1 MTNIRRVGDS
11 LFSFL
16 SPHLWREKIPSGD
29 TTICICCIYC
39 RKFHDIKKE
48 PCIRRCI
55 ATHWINSNVVLSR
68 AFALLIVFSIV
79 AVRFTDCCIQLRFA
93 QERERFV
100 VNLLIT
106 LLVCVRRNHD
116 NNQKKSHFSFA
127 WLFVISTFWNWT
139 QVIGVPFA
147 FIPNVW
153 KNKQKKTI
161 LWATITIVA
170 HFIYSISVRFVS

>member
-16 SPHLWREKIPSGD
+16 SPHLWKEKIPSGD

-116 NNQKKSHFSFA
+116 NNHKKNPISLLHGYLLYR
-127 WLFVISTFWNWT
+127 LFE
-139 QVIGVPFA
+139 IGHRLSVFLLRLYQMCGRT
-147 FIPNVW
+147 
-153 KNKQKKTI
+153 NKKKQ
-161 LWATITIVA
+161 
-170 HFIYSISVRFVS
+170 YYEQR

>member
-16 SPHLWREKIPSGD
+16 SSQLWKEKIPSGD

-93 QERERFV
+93 QEWERFV

-127 WLFVISTFWNWT
+127 WLFVISSFWNWT
-139 QVIGVPFA
+139 QVIGVFLLRLYQMCGRT
-147 FIPNVW
+147 
-153 KNKQKKTI
+153 NKKQ
-161 LWATITIVA
+161 
-170 HFIYSISVRFVS
+170 YYEQR